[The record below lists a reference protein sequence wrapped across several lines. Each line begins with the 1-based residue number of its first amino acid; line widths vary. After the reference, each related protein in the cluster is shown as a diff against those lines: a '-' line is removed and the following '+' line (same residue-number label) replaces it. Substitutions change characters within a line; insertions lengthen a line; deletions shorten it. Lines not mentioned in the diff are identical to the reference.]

1 MLKTFYA
8 KEEPML
14 YKVVITEPNGSRRG
28 VGSKGDKGS
37 KDKVDFGHH
46 EDTEKVVNWV
56 DEEGLLILVILS
68 VGDSMKD
75 SGRMRDN
82 HYYFKNELKKKGP
95 VPEEHAKTAPT
106 IFTILSTNINIPLI
120 DF

>member
-1 MLKTFYA
+1 
-8 KEEPML
+8 
-14 YKVVITEPNGSRRG
+14 
-28 VGSKGDKGS
+28 
-37 KDKVDFGHH
+37 
-46 EDTEKVVNWV
+46 
-56 DEEGLLILVILS
+56 
-68 VGDSMKD
+68 MKD